1 MAYTALYRK
10 YRPDTFEKVIGQEHI
25 VRTLKNQM
33 ISDRVSHAYLF
44 CGTRG
49 TGKTS
54 TAKIFAKAINCL
66 NPVNGEPC
74 NECEMCRAM
83 NEGRSVNVIE
93 VDAASNNSVDNIRE
107 IREEV
112 KYPPAEGK
120 YKVYIIDEVHMLSA
134 GAFNALLKT
143 LEEPPE
149 HVIFILATTDP
160 QKVPATIHSRC
171 QRFDFKRINSGQ
183 ITAALKKCVENENVE
198 IDDEALQYVAQL
210 GDGSMRDSL
219 SILDQCL
226 SFYYGEKVTVEKVR
240 EISGAVD
247 DTVLFEMT
255 DALKERSCKKVM
267 ELVDEIMAAGRD
279 TARFVDEMIQHFRN
293 LLVVLAS
300 QNEAESLLDTSQD
313 NVNRLFKQAKEI
325 SSEEVIFFIKE
336 LSLLAADMKYAS
348 NKRVVLEVGLIK
360 LCTPTAVNDVSAMA
374 ARLAYIERE
383 IKNGI
388 KVSVDDD
395 SQTSVA
401 KKPKAPKKPRPKAM
415 SEDFEKVKAGWEDFI
430 EEFDIVEKTL
440 LQRVKIGDMQ
450 NGRLSFI
457 CESGGE
463 KDLLDSKL
471 NIVHEKLNNFFGRE
485 FDIKTVT
492 KEEYDEWERIT
503 YGDSEKDDP
512 EFASLMNSYF
522 PEADVIDKY

>member
-1 MAYTALYRK
+1 MIGFNRILGHENIVHSLKNSIIGERVNHAYIFSGEKGIGKHTLAKAFAKTLNCRNGGTEPCGQCISCK
-10 YRPDTFEKVIGQEHI
+10 TFDTGNNPDIITITHSKRDITVDVIREQIGENIIYRPHSNK
-25 VRTLKNQM
+25 
-33 ISDRVSHAYLF
+33 Y
-44 CGTRG
+44 
-49 TGKTS
+49 
-54 TAKIFAKAINCL
+54 KIFIMPDADK
-66 NPVNGEPC
+66 
-74 NECEMCRAM
+74 M
-83 NEGRSVNVIE
+83 NV
-93 VDAASNNSVDNIRE
+93 
-107 IREEV
+107 
-112 KYPPAEGK
+112 
-120 YKVYIIDEVHMLSA
+120 SA
-134 GAFNALLKT
+134 QNAFLKT

-255 DALKERSCKKVM
+255 DAIKERSCKKVM
-267 ELVDEIMAAGRD
+267 ELVDEIMTAGRD

-374 ARLAYIERE
+374 ARLACIERE

-401 KKPKAPKKPRPKAM
+401 KKPKIPKKPRPKAM

-503 YGDSEKDDP
+503 YGDSEKDP